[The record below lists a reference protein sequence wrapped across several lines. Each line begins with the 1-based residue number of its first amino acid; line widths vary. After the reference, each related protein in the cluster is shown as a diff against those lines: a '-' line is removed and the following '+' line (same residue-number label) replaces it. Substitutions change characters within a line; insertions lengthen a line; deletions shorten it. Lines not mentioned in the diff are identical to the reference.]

1 MPEGSGGRG
10 RVGRQSGARGLP
22 ERWGPAKRGE
32 RRQPAQVAMRLTL
45 ETTTLALETTG
56 SHRSFLMEDTWPQ
69 MSKTEAA
76 MPLLTV

>member
-1 MPEGSGGRG
+1 MG
-10 RVGRQSGARGLP
+10 
-22 ERWGPAKRGE
+22 
-32 RRQPAQVAMRLTL
+32 LTL

-76 MPLLTV
+76 MLLVTV